1 MLISALHALE
11 AATRGV
17 GGGALGRSLQ
27 EVHLALRHRRTDAAL
42 RLIDRAW
49 RSAPRNAPTLAP
61 LYGRLLMLD
70 DRHPDAALRVLSRI
84 ETPDADVAA
93 LIARAQRRLRRAD
106 DARRGLDAA
115 LRIYCLL
122 PESLL
127 AQEATASTETRGI
140 GAAGWVGLGPTLE
153 FVGELAP
160 GDSADALLIQAGNQ
174 ALTPALHFDPRDRRT
189 RFSFIAPRDEE
200 RGGSV
205 IVSSRGVP
213 LLGSGHHLPV
223 DFLLDGRM
231 RSESG
236 SLCGWVRI
244 GWLPTRPVDLRFE
257 DEHGNCAE
265 VRTER
270 TALPGYRWPYRLNL
284 RSSGLRGQRIALL
297 ARLPDGRWQEL
308 PDSPFLLS
316 RAVAPAAGRERL
328 PRWRSVHLERASRAS
343 VPRRVPVDV
352 VIPVYRGLRATLACI
367 ESVLAT
373 VPAEVG
379 VLVIDDASPEPE
391 LSAALKELAAGGRIS
406 LLENE
411 TNLGFV
417 RTVNRGLA
425 ACQGHDVVLLN
436 SDTLVFGDWLE
447 RLRKAA
453 YADPRV
459 GTVTPFSNDGSI
471 VSYPRRFGGP
481 LGAVEAEQLSR
492 IAAELH
498 AGVTAEIP
506 VGVGF
511 CLLMRHDCVA
521 QVGELDAT
529 AFGVGY
535 GEESD
540 FCLRARAQGWS
551 HRLAA
556 DVFVYHASGGSFGSR
571 RAALWER
578 SQRLLNLR
586 YPGYDRYVTEFLTE
600 DSLLR
605 LRRDLDE
612 KRLAAVDGRCVL
624 LVTLALEGGVERFV
638 NERKQQLREQGLI
651 PITLKPARP
660 GDLRHCELTLD
671 TLDTP
676 NLRYTIPA
684 EIEHLEAVLRS
695 LPLERVEIQHFL
707 DLNPRVIEAV
717 RRLGVPYDIMIHDYA
732 WICPRIT
739 LIDGSGKYCGE
750 PDVTACASC
759 LRRNGSRLPKNLS
772 APVLRERSAAWL
784 AQARTVTAPSR
795 DTAQRLQRYFK
806 RQIEVQPHTRTQP
819 PAVPLA
825 RPPDR
830 ERLRVGLIGA
840 IGSHKGY
847 RVLLDCARD
856 AAARDLPLEFVVIG
870 YTEDDKPLLKTRRV
884 EVTGRYVE
892 AETQYLIRREQ
903 PDIIFLPSVW
913 PETWCYA
920 LDHALAA
927 GIPTVAFEI
936 GALTERLGDDHRH
949 ALLPPGL
956 PPEAINDRLIA
967 TARQQNTGAYV
978 QTSEPAAPVVPNIP
992 KDGVTKAMK
1001 PMAAGQDEAL
1011 SASLQVLPLVP
1022 GLYLFSVTSATP
1034 PGERAGAVLNLPA
1047 MHVGLGPGVDGRQVE
1062 FVGSPGTEGAWLF
1075 SHGDML
1081 VAKVVEN
1088 ATLVLTSVRA
1098 ANGDVL
1104 SIEVERL
1111 GSRAPAVSAAVERT
1125 AAAAE
1130 SESEVRPPAPQPAA
1144 APRASVVDDG
1154 LVPLQIGTHIRS
1166 RGDVSFTDA
1175 PWAGRVAPGLWMESF
1190 SVQPLKHLGARDVEY
1205 KGLTGTGFETPWL
1218 SDAQNCGT
1226 KGMSVPLVGFAV
1238 RLKPGP
1244 QTAHFDCE
1252 YSGYFHSGT
1261 VVGPVRNGA
1270 PCRSTVANDP
1280 LEGIQIRF
1288 VRRATVTGTGKAAL
1302 AARPASDAGRAGT
1315 ATASRK
1321 GDADAAKQRR
1331 GKPETSGTGAKTEPG
1346 LQSGS
1351 TA

>member
-1 MLISALHALE
+1 M
-11 AATRGV
+11 
-17 GGGALGRSLQ
+17 
-27 EVHLALRHRRTDAAL
+27 ALRHRRTDAAL

-93 LIARAQRRLRRAD
+93 LMARAQGRLRRAD

-115 LRIYCLL
+115 LRAYCLL

-127 AQEATASTETRGI
+127 AQEAAASLESPDMR
-140 GAAGWVGLGPTLE
+140 AAGWVGLGPTLE

-160 GDSADALLIQAGNQ
+160 GHSADALLIQSGGRTVA
-174 ALTPALHFDPRDRRT
+174 PALHVDPRDRRT
-189 RFSFIAPRDEE
+189 RFSFPAPRGGE
-200 RGGSV
+200 RGANV

-213 LLGSGHHLPV
+213 LLGSGHRVPV

-231 RSESG
+231 RSQAGGLS
-236 SLCGWVRI
+236 GWVRI
-244 GWLPTRPVDLRFE
+244 GWLPTEPVELRFE
-257 DEHGNCAE
+257 DEHGNC
-265 VRTER
+265 TQGR
-270 TALPGYRWPYRLNL
+270 TADTPLPGYRWPYRLNL
-284 RSSGLRGQRIALL
+284 RSSGLRGQRIALA

-316 RAVAPAAGRERL
+316 RAMAPGAGRERL
-328 PRWRSVHLERASRAS
+328 PRWRTVEPGRTPRAAA
-343 VPRRVPVDV
+343 PRRKPVDV
-352 VIPVYRGLRATLACI
+352 VIPVYRGVRETLACVD
-367 ESVLAT
+367 SVLAT
-373 VPAEVG
+373 VPRDTG
-379 VLVIDDASPEPE
+379 ILVINDASPEPE
-391 LSAALKELAAGGRIS
+391 LSAGLEALATAGRIC
-406 LLENE
+406 LLRNE

-417 RTVNRGLA
+417 RTVNRALA
-425 ACQGHDVVLLN
+425 ECRGHDVVLLN

-453 YADPRV
+453 YAGPRV

-492 IAAELH
+492 LAGELH
-498 AGVTAEIP
+498 QGITAEIP

-511 CLLMRHDCVA
+511 CLFMRHDCVA

-551 HRLAA
+551 HQLAA

-586 YPGYDRYVTEFLTE
+586 YPGYDRYVTEFLNA

-612 KRLAAVDGRCVL
+612 KRLSTLDARCVL

-638 NERKQQLREQGLI
+638 NERKQQLRDQGLI
-651 PITLKPARP
+651 PITLKPTRP

-671 TLDTP
+671 TLDAP
-676 NLRYTIPA
+676 NLRYSIPS
-684 EIEHLEAVLRS
+684 EMEHLEAVLKK

-717 RRLGVPYDIMIHDYA
+717 RGLGVPYDVMIHDYA

-772 APVLRERSAAWL
+772 AAALRERSATWL
-784 AQARTVTAPSR
+784 AEAQTVSAPSR
-795 DTAQRLQRYFK
+795 DTALRMQRYFT
-806 RQIEVQPHTRTQP
+806 RQIEVRPHTAPAAVAGAMPLAGP
-819 PAVPLA
+819 PA
-825 RPPDR
+825 R

-847 RVLLDCARD
+847 RVLLECARD

-870 YTEDDKPLLKTRRV
+870 YTEDDKTLARTRRV
-884 EVTGRYVE
+884 EITGRYVD
-892 AETQYLIRREQ
+892 AETQHLIRREQ
-903 PDIIFLPSVW
+903 PDLIFLPSVW

-927 GIPTVAFEI
+927 RIPTVAFDI
-936 GALTERLGDDHRH
+936 GALTERLQNDERH
-949 ALLPPGL
+949 ALLPLDTSAG
-956 PPEAINDRLIA
+956 EINDRLIA
-967 TARQQNTGAYV
+967 TARQQNAGVYV

-992 KDGVTKAMK
+992 EDGVTKAMK

-1022 GLYLFSVTSATP
+1022 GLYLFSVTSSTP
-1034 PGERAGAVLNLPA
+1034 PGERSGTTLNLPA

-1075 SHGDML
+1075 AHGDML

-1111 GSRAPAVSAAVERT
+1111 GNRAPAVAAAIERT
-1125 AAAAE
+1125 AAAPAVE
-1130 SESEVRPPAPQPAA
+1130 SEPEPRAAAPQPAA
-1144 APRASVVDDG
+1144 AANSTPDDG
-1154 LVPLQIGTHIRS
+1154 QVPLQISTHIRS

-1244 QTAHFDCE
+1244 QTAQFDCE

-1288 VRRATVTGTGKAAL
+1288 VRRATVTGTGKPGSAIRPATDGRPGTSATARKPEAE
-1302 AARPASDAGRAGT
+1302 AARRRSKGEAAG
-1315 ATASRK
+1315 
-1321 GDADAAKQRR
+1321 
-1331 GKPETSGTGAKTEPG
+1331 PGAKAEPG
-1346 LQSGS
+1346 RQPGT